1 MSWEEALQAMR
12 DGKKV
17 VHRHFCTGEWFEMK
31 GGRIY
36 CEGGYPMDKWFQ
48 NKDWQ
53 LTGWSI
59 AVGR

>member
-1 MSWEEALQAMR
+1 MSWEEARKAMR

-17 VHRHFCTGEWFEMK
+17 RNQYFTSNEWFEMK

-36 CEGGYPMDKWFQ
+36 CEGGYPMDRWFTGD
-48 NKDWQ
+48 DWQ

-59 AVGR
+59 I